1 MNRRKFHGWLS
12 LLAARL
18 AGVKMAEAAE
28 PDPELLDAPMNLVT
42 PTLGGKQFW
51 SDEQFFRDWHIQRN
65 VFTNHY
71 RLLDGAGYRHAWGS
85 YEHCRDRLNEIRRE
99 RELPAM
105 SGRAVIVLH
114 GLMRT
119 DGSMRKLADYLHEK
133 GKFSTF
139 NVSYPSTRGN
149 VGDHAAALAKIIAR
163 LEGIEEINFVA
174 HSLGNL
180 VVRHYLA
187 DHTNEKTGRHPDP
200 RIKRMVMLGAPNNG
214 ARIAEV
220 LLANSVAEVTAGKS
234 GQQLAREWEQLADKL
249 ATPAF
254 EFGIIAGGLSNER
267 GYNPLLG
274 GDNDLIVTVEST
286 RLAGATDFAV
296 LPVLHAV
303 MMDNPTVQEYVL
315 RFFEH
320 GYFVSREAR
329 RPIPTVRS

>member
-1 MNRRKFHGWLS
+1 
-12 LLAARL
+12 
-18 AGVKMAEAAE
+18 MAEAAE
-28 PDPELLDAPMNLVT
+28 PDPQLPDAPMNLVT

-51 SDEQFFRDWHIQRN
+51 SDEQFFHEWHIQRN

-71 RLLDGAGYRHAWGS
+71 RLLDGADFRHAWGS
-85 YEHCRDRLNEIRRE
+85 YEHCRTRLEEIRRE
-99 RELPAM
+99 RKLPAM

-119 DGSMRKLADYLHEK
+119 DGSMRKLASYLHEK

-139 NVSYPSTRGN
+139 NVSYSSTRGD

-187 DHTNEKTGRHPDP
+187 DHTDEKTGRHPDP

-234 GQQLAREWEQLADKL
+234 GQQLAREWEQLAGKL

-286 RLAGATDFAV
+286 RLAGAADFAV

-329 RPIPTVRS
+329 RPIPIVRS